1 VFFQKGYSFMPEA
14 ASIDSIK
21 IQMDGFIT
29 QVKISLGEVKSVA
42 ISQAWKILQLAVAE
56 TVQVLEQNS
65 GDLTGPDKKTIA
77 MDYLSKFY
85 DNVFVVIDVP
95 MVPSFMQIIIRKYIK
110 IFLMALVSS
119 SIDAMV
125 TTFRQVGVFPSKTTV
140 VSQSIKPK
148 AKKTRKKK

>member
-1 VFFQKGYSFMPEA
+1 MPEA

>member
-1 VFFQKGYSFMPEA
+1 MPDA

-21 IQMDGFIT
+21 VQIDNLIN
-29 QVKISLGEVKSVA
+29 QVKSSLGDVKSVA
-42 ISQAWKILQLAVAE
+42 ITQAWKILQLAVAE
-56 TVQVLEQNS
+56 TVQVLEQTS
-65 GDLTGPDKKTIA
+65 GDLPGSDKKTMA

-85 DNVFVVIDVP
+85 DSVFIVIDIP